1 MVTEQQSTVK
11 ALVALIALT
20 ACLAYMN
27 ILQFTVL
34 GGLLE
39 AGRTPVLP
47 VIVLSFWGYNRKLS
61 EIWIPLLLSSI
72 FWGVIS
78 SESISQIILIQVA
91 VPAMCIIMQPQEHY
105 PARRPIYSSI
115 LTGLIAFCGS
125 SWFHLGLGLSNWQS
139 GNSLI
144 DPSYLSSGVITALF
158 SALLAG
164 LYFMIRTGDSIT
176 PMRYR

>member
-1 MVTEQQSTVK
+1 MVTEQQSTLKV
-11 ALVALIALT
+11 LVAVIVLT
-20 ACLAYMN
+20 VFLAYIN

-34 GGLLE
+34 GSLLE
-39 AGRTPVLP
+39 ASRTPVLP

-78 SESISQIILIQVA
+78 SESISQIILIQIA

-105 PARRPIYSSI
+105 PARRPIYSSV
-115 LTGLIAFCGS
+115 LTGLIAFCS
-125 SWFHLGLGLSNWQS
+125 TNWFHLGLGLSNWQS

-144 DPSYLSSGVITALF
+144 DSSYLSSAAITAFLA
-158 SALLAG
+158 ALLTA
-164 LYFMIRTGDSIT
+164 LYFMTKASDSIT